1 MGAERELCAAIK
13 TQLGTTETEDG
24 PMLRAVDREVAGADL
39 LDLRPLSMPSSER
52 APRVRRVMSRV
63 LREGA
68 DSTAGETLKVEAPKR
83 QPLTG
88 VRVLELGSLIA
99 GPYAAALFAQF
110 GAEVIK
116 IEPPGSGDPLRV
128 WRELHAGTSLWW
140 CSQSRNKK
148 SITLDLKTAEGQQ
161 IVRDLTATA
170 DVVIENFK
178 PGTLENWGIGWTEL
192 AAVNPGLIMVRISGY
207 GQTGPKRALPGFA
220 AIAEAVGGLRYV
232 TGFPDRSPV
241 RAGVSIGDTL
251 ASLYAVIG
259 ALVAL
264 HDRKV
269 NGGTG
274 QVVDVALYEAVFAAM
289 ESLLPDFSV
298 NGVIRQ
304 RTGAAMP
311 GVVPSNT
318 YKCSDEKDVV
328 IAGNSDGIFRRLMD
342 AIGRSDL
349 ARSPALS
356 HNDGRVKAA
365 AVLDEAIQHW
375 CSERTMPEIVETLQ
389 KAGVPVG
396 GIYTVAEIA
405 VDEQFKARDMIE
417 HAVLADGTPIQIPGI
432 VPKLSATP
440 GATRWL
446 GPRLGAH
453 TREVLG
459 SLGIGEAEYEKL
471 KDDGVV

>member
-1 MGAERELCAAIK
+1 M
-13 TQLGTTETEDG
+13 
-24 PMLRAVDREVAGADL
+24 
-39 LDLRPLSMPSSER
+39 
-52 APRVRRVMSRV
+52 
-63 LREGA
+63 
-68 DSTAGETLKVEAPKR
+68 EAPKR

-116 IEPPGSGDPLRV
+116 IEPPANGDPLRV

-140 CSQSRNKK
+140 YSQSRNKK
-148 SITLDLKTAEGQQ
+148 SVTLDLKTAEAQQ
-161 IVRDLTATA
+161 IVRDLAMTA

-178 PGTLENWGIGWTEL
+178 PGTLENWGIGWAQL
-192 AAVNPGLIMVRISGY
+192 SGVNPGLIMVRVSGY
-207 GQTGPKRALPGFA
+207 GQTGPKRSLPGFA

-232 TGFPDRSPV
+232 TGFPDRSSV

-259 ALVAL
+259 ALAAL
-264 HDRKV
+264 HERKV

-304 RTGAAMP
+304 RAGAAMP

-318 YKCSDEKDVV
+318 YKCSDGKEVV

-349 ARSPALS
+349 ARASELA

-365 AVLDEAIQHW
+365 GMLDEAIQHW
-375 CSERTMPEIVETLQ
+375 CSERTVSQVVETLQ

-417 HAVLADGTPIQIPGI
+417 DAVLADGTPIQIPGI

-440 GATRWL
+440 GCTRWL
-446 GPRLGAH
+446 GPQLGAH
-453 TREVLG
+453 TREVLATV
-459 SLGIGEAEYEKL
+459 GIGEEEYEKL
-471 KDDGVV
+471 KKVGIV

>member
-1 MGAERELCAAIK
+1 M
-13 TQLGTTETEDG
+13 
-24 PMLRAVDREVAGADL
+24 
-39 LDLRPLSMPSSER
+39 
-52 APRVRRVMSRV
+52 
-63 LREGA
+63 
-68 DSTAGETLKVEAPKR
+68 
-83 QPLTG
+83 G

-116 IEPPGSGDPLRV
+116 IEPPVTGDPLRV

-140 CSQSRNKK
+140 YSQSRNKK
-148 SITLDLKTAEGQQ
+148 CITLDLKTSEGQQ
-161 IVRDLTATA
+161 IVRDLAMTA

-178 PGTLENWGIGWTEL
+178 PGTLENWGVGWTQL
-192 AAVNPGLIMVRISGY
+192 SAVNPRLIMVRISGY
-207 GQTGPKRALPGFA
+207 GQTGPKRSLPGFA

-259 ALVAL
+259 ALAAL

-274 QVVDVALYEAVFAAM
+274 QVVDVALSEAVFAAM

-304 RTGAAMP
+304 RTGATIP

-318 YKCSDEKDVV
+318 YRCSDGKEVI
-328 IAGNSDGIFRRLMD
+328 IAGNSDGIFRRLMEV
-342 AIGRSDL
+342 IGRSDL
-349 ARSPALS
+349 ARNPALS
-356 HNDGRVKAA
+356 RNDGRVKVA
-365 AVLDEAIQHW
+365 AVLDEAIQRW
-375 CSERTMPEIVETLQ
+375 CSQRTLADVVEMLQ
-389 KAGVPVG
+389 KADVPVG
-396 GIYTVAEIA
+396 GIYTVADIA
-405 VDEQFKARDMIE
+405 ADEQFKARGMIE
-417 HAVLADGTPIQIPGI
+417 EAVLADGTPIQIPGI

-440 GATRWL
+440 GGTRWL
-446 GPRLGAH
+446 GPQLGAH
-453 TREVLG
+453 TREVLA

-471 KDDGVV
+471 KKAGVV

>member
-1 MGAERELCAAIK
+1 
-13 TQLGTTETEDG
+13 
-24 PMLRAVDREVAGADL
+24 ML
-39 LDLRPLSMPSSER
+39 
-52 APRVRRVMSRV
+52 
-63 LREGA
+63 
-68 DSTAGETLKVEAPKR
+68 APKR
-83 QPLTG
+83 EPLTG

-116 IEPPGSGDPLRV
+116 VEPPVAGDPLRV

-140 CSQSRNKK
+140 YSQSRNKK
-148 SITLDLKTAEGQQ
+148 SITLDLKTSQGQQ
-161 IVRDLTATA
+161 IVRDLAASA

-178 PGTLENWGIGWTEL
+178 PGTLENWGIGWTQL
-192 AAVNPGLIMVRISGY
+192 SVVNPRLIMVRISGY
-207 GQTGPKRALPGFA
+207 GQTGPKRSLPGFA

-232 TGFPDRSPV
+232 TGVPYRSPV

-259 ALVAL
+259 ALAAL

-274 QVVDVALYEAVFAAM
+274 QVVDVALSEAVFAAM

-304 RTGAAMP
+304 RTGATIP

-318 YKCSDEKDVV
+318 YRCLDGKEVI
-328 IAGNSDGIFRRLMD
+328 IAGNSDGIFRRLMEV
-342 AIGRSDL
+342 IGRSDL
-349 ARSPALS
+349 ARNPALS
-356 HNDGRVKAA
+356 RNDGRVKVA

-375 CSERTMPEIVETLQ
+375 CSQRTLAEVIEMLQ
-389 KAGVPVG
+389 KADVPVG
-396 GIYTVAEIA
+396 GIYTVADIA
-405 VDEQFKARDMIE
+405 ADEQFKARGMIE
-417 HAVLADGTPIQIPGI
+417 EAVLADGTPIQIPGI

-440 GATRWL
+440 GGTRWL
-446 GPRLGAH
+446 GPQLGAH
-453 TREVLG
+453 TREVLA

-471 KDDGVV
+471 KKVGVV

>member
-1 MGAERELCAAIK
+1 M
-13 TQLGTTETEDG
+13 
-24 PMLRAVDREVAGADL
+24 
-39 LDLRPLSMPSSER
+39 
-52 APRVRRVMSRV
+52 
-63 LREGA
+63 
-68 DSTAGETLKVEAPKR
+68 EAPKR

-116 IEPPGSGDPLRV
+116 IEPPATGDPLRV

-140 CSQSRNKK
+140 YSQSRNKK
-148 SITLDLKTAEGQQ
+148 SVTLDLKSPRGQR
-161 IVRDLTATA
+161 IVRDLAATA

-178 PGTLENWGIGWTEL
+178 PGTLDNWGIGWSQL
-192 AAVNPGLIMVRISGY
+192 SAVNPGLIMVRVSGY
-207 GQTGPKRALPGFA
+207 GQTGPKRSLPGFA
-220 AIAEAVGGLRYV
+220 AIAEAIGGLRYV

-298 NGVIRQ
+298 KGVIRQ
-304 RTGAAMP
+304 RSGASIP

-318 YKCSDEKDVV
+318 YRCSDGKEVI
-328 IAGNSDGIFRRLMD
+328 IAGNSDGIFRRLME
-342 AIGRSDL
+342 AIGRPDL
-349 ARSPALS
+349 ARDPSLS
-356 HNDGRVKAA
+356 RNDGRVKVAGM
-365 AVLDEAIQHW
+365 LDEAIQHW
-375 CSERTMPEIVETLQ
+375 CSQRTLAEVVDMLQ
-389 KAGVPVG
+389 KADVPVG
-396 GIYTVAEIA
+396 GIYTVADIA
-405 VDEQFKARDMIE
+405 ADEQFKAREMIE
-417 HAVLADGTPIQIPGI
+417 EAVLADGTPVQIPGI

-440 GATRWL
+440 GGTRWL
-446 GPRLGAH
+446 GPQLGAH
-453 TREVLG
+453 TREILATV
-459 SLGIGEAEYEKL
+459 GIGESEYETLRKV
-471 KDDGVV
+471 GIV